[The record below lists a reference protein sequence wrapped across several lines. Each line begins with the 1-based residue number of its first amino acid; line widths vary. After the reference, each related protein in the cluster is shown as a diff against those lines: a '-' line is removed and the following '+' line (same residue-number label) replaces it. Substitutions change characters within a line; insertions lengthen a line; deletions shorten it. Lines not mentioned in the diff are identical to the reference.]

1 MGLYKQKLNPISGQF
16 NLVPTSTIVTFKE
29 AVANAAALPLTGNTL
44 NDGRLTNDN
53 GHLYVWNGTA
63 WVDSGDIIDLKWAAI
78 EDKPTSLVANIDDA
92 VSKRHT
98 QGTDQGLDTGGP
110 NAVTAAQ
117 AKAGYTHSGITSGNP
132 HNVSKSDVGL
142 GNVDNVS
149 EATIISDV
157 KADTDITDTISKKHT
172 QNSDTKLDEGGQNEI
187 SAAQLKELSLI
198 QNNASGIIAE
208 IEAKLQLP
216 YTVLHTNTDPT
227 SLNTIIQTLNDGD
240 ILEVDSSAIYNP
252 ISIPPNKELIIRS
265 VLGKSINLT
274 GTECIKLMNGA
285 RDIIIANVLIQ
296 NCSSPADNERGAGVS
311 FGEIHAKVSNISF
324 YQMSIDTVTNG
335 SGVMLSYHWS
345 VGGDNYATPNT
356 ISECSSDV
364 RFINCSFYKANKA
377 NTEGAALSLRG
388 ITNSF
393 IYNCDFRDD
402 TLSMRQIQLQNCIN
416 GYISKNN
423 IRNTAT
429 PGTNSEGIK
438 LDDLGGCTF
447 RTTGYILENTIKNA
461 IEGIDI
467 DDNVTAIVMDNIC
480 YDCTEEGISVDDS
493 AICLIVR
500 NLCYNCRFDANS
512 AGIRVESGALV
523 SMYQNNCVNNI
534 INYRIQNGYTLPA
547 GNGSSVD
554 DIILKDSSKNLIY
567 FGNISTAYN
576 IHDAIEYLNTEKLT
590 KDSEISIK
598 LYSQNN
604 EPTLTIDNNLAIWID
619 TDDSNRVY
627 LLYRRGT
634 SDQVAVELA

>member
-1 MGLYKQKLNPISGQF
+1 MSLYKQKLNPISGQF

-29 AVANAAALPLTGNTL
+29 AVANAAALPLSGNIL
-44 NDGRLTNDN
+44 NDGRLTNDT
-53 GHLYVWNGTA
+53 GHLYVWDGTA
-63 WVDSGDIIDLKWAAI
+63 WIDSGDIIDLKWAAI
-78 EDKPTSLVANIDDA
+78 DGKPTSLVADIDDA

-98 QGTDQGLDTGGP
+98 QGTDQGLDTGGA

-117 AKAGYTHSGITSGNP
+117 AKAGYTHSQIVHAPSDA
-132 HNVSKSDVGL
+132 VSLS
-142 GNVDNVS
+142 
-149 EATIISDV
+149 TV
-157 KADTDITDTISKKHT
+157 KADSDVADTISKKHI
-172 QNSDTKLDEGGQNEI
+172 QNTDTKLDEGGANEI

-198 QNNASGIIAE
+198 QNNALGIIAE
-208 IEAKLQLP
+208 IETKLQLP

-265 VLGKSINLT
+265 VIGKSINLT

-285 RDIIIANVLIQ
+285 RDTIIADVSIQ

-311 FGEIHAKVSNISF
+311 FGELHAKVSNISF
-324 YQMSIDTVTNG
+324 YRMSIDTVTNG

-345 VGGDNYATPNT
+345 VGGDNYANPNT
-356 ISECSSDV
+356 ISECSTDV
-364 RFINCSFYKANKA
+364 RFINCSFYKANKS

-393 IYNCDFRDD
+393 IYNCNFRDD

-416 GYISKNN
+416 GYIAKNN

-438 LDDLGGCTF
+438 LDELGNCTF
-447 RTTGYILENTIKNA
+447 RTTGYIFENTIKNA

-480 YDCTEEGISVDDS
+480 YECTEEGISVDDS
-493 AICLIVR
+493 AICLIMR

-523 SMYQNNCVNNI
+523 SIYQNNCVNNS

-567 FGNISTAYN
+567 SGNITTAFNVY
-576 IHDAIEYLNTEKLT
+576 DAIEYLNTKKLE
-590 KDSEISIK
+590 KDSEIAIK
-598 LYSQNN
+598 LYSQNS
-604 EPTLTIDNNLAIWID
+604 EPILTENNNLAIWID
-619 TDDSNRVY
+619 TDDNNRVY
-627 LLYRRGT
+627 LLYRRGIG
-634 SDQVAVELA
+634 DQVAVELA